1 MILCVWKGSPNARE
15 VLIWVDKE
23 NEVFF
28 PLSCLEHPKFERPRG
43 SELAHLFPS
52 TVSQSCICFFNHAD
66 QGGKYLKSF
75 QQLVG
80 RRHAILNGRDLLS

>member
-1 MILCVWKGSPNARE
+1 MGG
-15 VLIWVDKE
+15 VLKWVDRE
-23 NEVFF
+23 YEGFF
-28 PLSCLEHPKFERPRG
+28 TLSSLEHPTSERPRG

-52 TVSQSCICFFNHAD
+52 MVSQSCICFFNHAD
-66 QGGKYLKSF
+66 QESKYLKSF